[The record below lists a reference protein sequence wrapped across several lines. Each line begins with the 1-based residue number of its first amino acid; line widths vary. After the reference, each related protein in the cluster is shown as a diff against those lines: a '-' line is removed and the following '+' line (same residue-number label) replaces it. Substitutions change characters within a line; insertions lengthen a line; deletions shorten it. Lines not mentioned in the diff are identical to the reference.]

1 MVLPDEMRQATYGR
15 SMAGSGESGV
25 SAATQGAPG
34 RRVVLVGGV
43 VALGVAAGATWL
55 VGTTGDSGSHG
66 VRVTPPTGPVIAAGD
81 PAASALAASK
91 ALFVSAHAVVVVAPG
106 TTGDDLEAATLLATQ
121 AGVPCLVDG
130 EGLGAEL
137 DRLGCERLV
146 RRGPDGEVRWSDAV
160 SSRDEVDTL
169 PALTVA
175 THPVVVVTPDP
186 VAHAAAIATVRSAL
200 GAGDVVQVLRSDDP
214 RADPV
219 VAAVRADPPLPL
231 VVVGD
236 APGLATTAL
245 AGAARMATMAPEL
258 PGGGVLPFPG
268 RRMIAL
274 YGHPGV
280 PGLGLLGEQDLDAAV
295 ERAQDLAQ
303 EYQDLVR
310 ERVVPAFEI
319 IATIADSAA
328 GADGDY
334 SSEADPEMLRP
345 WVDAAREAGVY
356 VVLDLQPGR
365 ADFLSQAKRY
375 TSLLT
380 EPHVGLALDPEWRIG
395 PDERPL
401 QRIGHVE
408 ADEVNEVATWLA
420 KLTRDH
426 DLPQKVFTL
435 HQFQLQ
441 MLRDRDRIRTD
452 LPELAVVVHVDGHGT
467 PELKQETWAAIQTD
481 LPEEVHL
488 GWKNFIDE
496 DTPTFT
502 PEETVR
508 DVSPVP
514 WFVSYQ

>member
-1 MVLPDEMRQATYGR
+1 
-15 SMAGSGESGV
+15 MAGSGESGV
-25 SAATQGAPG
+25 AGVTGGTPG
-34 RRVVLVGGV
+34 RRAVLVGGV
-43 VALGVAAGATWL
+43 AVLGVAAGARWL
-55 VGTTGDSGSHG
+55 AGEAG
-66 VRVTPPTGPVIAAGD
+66 VRGSDGVKVSAPTGPVIAGGD
-81 PAASALAASK
+81 PSASALAASK
-91 ALFVSAHAVVVVAPG
+91 ALFVSAHAAVVVAPG
-106 TTGDDLEAATLLATQ
+106 TAGEDLESATLLATQ

-130 EGLGAEL
+130 DGLAEEL
-137 DRLGCERLV
+137 DRLGCERLI
-146 RRGPDGEVRWSDAV
+146 RRGPVGDAPQWSDAV
-160 SSRDEVDTL
+160 TDRDEVETL
-169 PALTVA
+169 PALTR
-175 THPVVVVTPDP
+175 TPHPVVVVTPDP
-186 VAHAAAIATVRSAL
+186 DAHAAAIATVHSAL
-200 GAGDVVQVLRSDDP
+200 GSSEAVHVLRSADP
-214 RADPV
+214 RADHV
-219 VAAVRADPPLPL
+219 VATLRADPPRPL
-231 VVVGD
+231 VIVGD
-236 APGLATTAL
+236 SPGLPTTAL
-245 AGAARMATMAPEL
+245 AGAARMATTAPEL

-274 YGHPGV
+274 YGFPGV
-280 PGLGLLGEQDLDAAV
+280 PGLGLLGEQDVDAAI
-295 ERAQDLAQ
+295 ERAQDLAK
-303 EYQDLVR
+303 EYAELVE

-319 IATIADSAA
+319 IVTVADSSA

-334 SSEADPEMLRP
+334 SRESDPEVLRP
-345 WVDAAREAGVY
+345 WVDAAGKAGVY

-395 PDERPL
+395 PHERPL

-408 ADEVNEVATWLA
+408 ADEVNEVAAWLA
-420 KLTRDH
+420 ELTRDH

-467 PELKQETWAAIQTD
+467 PGLKQETWAAIRED
-481 LPEEVHL
+481 LPDGMRL

-496 DTPTFT
+496 DTPTLT
-502 PEETVR
+502 PEATVR